1 MEDKKTA
8 EFYQRLKDNLALNTQ
23 WPAPYLYKFIVPSS
37 AEKVAAIEAV
47 FKNQSAKISSRTS
60 SKGAFTSV
68 SVSLVIKNPEAV
80 KLSYPITSEL
90 NDKVGLRM
98 IKIKTKYENIY
109 INSVGGGIRTFKT

>member
-1 MEDKKTA
+1 MPKIVFDLEDKKTTQ
-8 EFYQRLKDNLALNTQ
+8 FYKRLEDNLALNIQ

-37 AEKVAAIEAV
+37 EEEKVAAIIAV

-80 KLSYPITSEL
+80 IANYRAVATIEGVISL
-90 NDKVGLRM
+90 
-98 IKIKTKYENIY
+98 
-109 INSVGGGIRTFKT
+109 

>member
-1 MEDKKTA
+1 LPKIVFDLEDKKTTQ
-8 EFYQRLKDNLALNTQ
+8 FYKRLEDNLALNIQ

-37 AEKVAAIEAV
+37 EEKVAAIIAV

-80 KLSYPITSEL
+80 IANYRAVATIEGVISL
-90 NDKVGLRM
+90 
-98 IKIKTKYENIY
+98 
-109 INSVGGGIRTFKT
+109 